1 MNNKVGEEL
10 KGLLDQF
17 GENKRSSN
25 VQGRKQYQQPMRL
38 NTQYGTPLLS
48 RQAAMPASEWETS
61 RVKWHV

>member
-48 RQAAMPASEWETS
+48 RQAAMPASE
-61 RVKWHV
+61 